1 MSQFDKREKDFED
14 KHRCVREL
22 DFKVQARCNKL
33 LGVWGVENLSC
44 DGAAVEAYAKE
55 VIASDFDK
63 PGDD

>member
-1 MSQFDKREKDFED
+1 MSQIDKREKDFED
-14 KHRCVREL
+14 KHRHVREL
-22 DFKVQARCNKL
+22 DFKVQGRCNKL
-33 LGVWGVENLSC
+33 LGVWGAEKLGC